1 MAKKGGI
8 LEKAFTTWRAPP
20 LRGVEV
26 QDSTWGEWEKAVEE
40 SGAAHLNTE
49 LDALEEDPP
58 NPPGTTPPP
67 PKPR

>member
-26 QDSTWGEWEKAVEE
+26 QDSTWNEWEKVLEE
-40 SGAAHLNTE
+40 SGAADLTTE
-49 LDALEEDPP
+49 LDALVEDKPKQP
-58 NPPGTTPPP
+58 ATPTPIV
-67 PKPR
+67 KRR

>member
-26 QDSTWGEWEKAVEE
+26 QDSTWGEWEKALEE
-40 SGAAHLNTE
+40 SGAADLNTE
-49 LDALEEDPP
+49 LDALVEDKPEGP
-58 NPPGTTPPP
+58 AAPTPHI
-67 PKPR
+67 KPR